1 MASSSKITEMND
13 IRDIVLKWH
22 NDDFDC
28 ETEKMLFLLK
38 YGDTLKEEYWDMM
51 PMGGSIREHPW
62 DKYDD

>member
-1 MASSSKITEMND
+1 MND

-22 NDDFDC
+22 KDDFDC